1 MRTSIVAS
9 ALLVA
14 VVGCAGTETESAH
27 VYAVAEAPSPTGPGS
42 GEPNLFTAADGRVV
56 MSWLERVDSSAYAM
70 RLAIRNDDGTWGET
84 REVQRRSDFFVNW
97 ADFPSVV
104 MLGDGRLVAHWLQK
118 NGSGTYAYEVRMSE
132 SSDAGVT
139 WSESRTPHRA
149 GVQAEHGFVSILPAE
164 AGAQV
169 FFLDGG
175 NNLAVP
181 SGHDHGAAA
190 GGDNHSTPMTLSA
203 NMWGASMTPASKQ
216 VIDTRVCDCCQT
228 SAAMTTKGPVVV
240 FRDRSDAEIRD
251 IAISRYVDG
260 AWTASQPVHAD
271 NWEVNFCPVNG
282 PMVQAYGDTVAVTW
296 FTAARDTA
304 KVQVAFSYDAGAT
317 FGSPV
322 RVDDG
327 NPTGRVGL
335 QLFDGAAYVSW
346 LERGEA
352 DSAFVKL
359 RRVERDGTRDTSI
372 VVSPSSGARSSG
384 FPRMTRLRDGLLLVW
399 TEPGRPSVVK
409 AATYRRSE

>member
-1 MRTSIVAS
+1 MRFLLSTA
-9 ALLVA
+9 ALLTTL
-14 VVGCAGTETESAH
+14 VGCAGSDSAH
-27 VYAVAEAPSPTGPGS
+27 EYSMEEAPSPTGSGA
-42 GEPNLFTAADGRVV
+42 GEPNLYTAPDGRVV
-56 MSWLERVDSSAYAM
+56 MSWLERVDSSAYAL
-70 RLAIRNDDGTWGET
+70 RLAIRAEDGSWGET

-104 MLGDGRLVAHWLQK
+104 MLGDGRLVAHWLQR
-118 NGSGTYAYEVRMSE
+118 NGSGPYAYEVRMSE
-132 SSDAGVT
+132 SSDAGES

-149 GVQAEHGFVSILPAE
+149 GVQSEHGFVSILPA
-164 AGAQV
+164 ADGAQV

-175 NNLAVP
+175 NNIAP
-181 SGHDHGAAA
+181 A
-190 GGDNHSTPMTLSA
+190 GGHEHGVPMSISTNVWSA
-203 NMWGASMTPASKQ
+203 AMMPASKQ

-228 SAAMTTKGPVVV
+228 SAAMTSQGPVVV

-282 PMVQAYGDTVAVTW
+282 PMVQAYGDTVVVAW

-317 FGSPV
+317 FSAPV

-327 NPTGRVGL
+327 TPAGRVGL

-346 LERGEA
+346 LERGQS
-352 DSAFVKL
+352 DTAFVKV
-359 RRVERDGTRDTSI
+359 RRVERDGTRDASL
-372 VVSPSSGARSSG
+372 VVSRSMGARSSG
-384 FPRMTRLRDGLLLVW
+384 FPRMTRLRDGLLFAW
-399 TEPGRPSVVK
+399 TEPGSPSVVK
-409 AATYRRSE
+409 SATYRRAE